1 MAEKQKNVDSGINE
15 QHDISEQSYDIQRVL
30 DVEFAQETKRPKK
43 GFTQLGKMAFPH
55 LQRPVLEKGT
65 IRLPNRVWAV
75 LESVT
80 CDNETR
86 DALILDAVKDYFWKA
101 GWTIDSNLNFKFEA
115 QGELFADQRQWS
127 LISEQWSLI
136 SEQWSLISDR

>member
-1 MAEKQKNVDSGINE
+1 MAKEQKNVDSGINE
-15 QHDISEQSYDIQRVL
+15 QHDISEQSYDIQRAL
-30 DVEFAQETKRPKK
+30 DAEFAQEPKRPKK

-115 QGELFADQRQWS
+115 QGELFADQRTMVADQRTMVAD
-127 LISEQWSLI
+127 Q
-136 SEQWSLISDR
+136 RPV

>member
-1 MAEKQKNVDSGINE
+1 MATQKQVDTPQELNDQLAE
-15 QHDISEQSYDIQRVL
+15 QRELSNNLHADVQR
-30 DVEFAQETKRPKK
+30 RRK
-43 GFTQLGKMAFPH
+43 GFTELGKLAFPH

-86 DALILDAVKDYFWKA
+86 DALILDAVKDYFWKS
-101 GWTIDSNLNFKFEA
+101 GWTIDSNLNFKYDA
-115 QGELFADQRQWS
+115 QGELFADQRPV
-127 LISEQWSLI
+127 
-136 SEQWSLISDR
+136 